1 MNNKQLISK
10 VESRQKE
17 LEIVSQV
24 QGTMSSEKQGL
35 DLEDI
40 KNF

>member
-24 QGTMSSEKQGL
+24 QGTMSLEKQGL